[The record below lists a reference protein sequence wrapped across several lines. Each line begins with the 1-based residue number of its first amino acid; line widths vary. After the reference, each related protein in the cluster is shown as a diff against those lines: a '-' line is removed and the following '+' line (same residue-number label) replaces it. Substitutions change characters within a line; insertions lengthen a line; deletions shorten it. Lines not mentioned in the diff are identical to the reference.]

1 MSMNRKKMFAF
12 DLDGTLLNS
21 EMELSKENI
30 EALKEARK
38 KGHVLVMAT
47 GRNYIYSQMPMKEHW
62 GLFDYYIGCNGA
74 IIHSIHERDVITY
87 KDNKIP
93 FDFVMDIIH
102 EVRKIG
108 GTVQVSTEWN
118 VFVGYYFT
126 DVDTVI
132 PTANKERFFDPYQSV
147 FDMKEE
153 DKASII
159 QISVHFKE
167 HNVKKYWE
175 KWNKEFGDVYE
186 LTITSKHNIDINLKD
201 ISKLSAMKEI
211 VKIEN
216 ILYDDVF
223 VFGDSEN
230 DIKGLEY
237 FNNTYAM
244 ENALPQAKQAAKHVI
259 GSNNSKDIAKI
270 VLKNI

>member
-1 MSMNRKKMFAF
+1 MSSRKKIFAF
-12 DLDGTLLNS
+12 DLDGTLLNT
-21 EMELSKENI
+21 EMQLSKENI
-30 EALKEARK
+30 EALEIANKH
-38 KGHVLVMAT
+38 GHILVMAT
-47 GRNYIYSQMPMKEHW
+47 GRNYIYSQMTMKEHW
-62 GLFDYYIGCNGA
+62 GLFNYYIGCNGA
-74 IIHSIHERDVITY
+74 IIHSIHDRDVITY
-87 KDNKIP
+87 KQNKIP
-93 FDFVMDIIH
+93 FDFVMDIVH

-118 VFVGYYFT
+118 VFVGYYFNEI
-126 DVDTVI
+126 DTII

-147 FDMKEE
+147 FDMKDE
-153 DKASII
+153 DKNSII
-159 QISVHFKE
+159 QISVHLQE
-167 HNVKKYWE
+167 HNVQKYWT
-175 KWNKEFGDVYE
+175 KWNDEFGSTYE

-201 ISKLSAMKEI
+201 ISKLSALKEI

-259 GSNNSKDIAKI
+259 GNNDSKDIAKI